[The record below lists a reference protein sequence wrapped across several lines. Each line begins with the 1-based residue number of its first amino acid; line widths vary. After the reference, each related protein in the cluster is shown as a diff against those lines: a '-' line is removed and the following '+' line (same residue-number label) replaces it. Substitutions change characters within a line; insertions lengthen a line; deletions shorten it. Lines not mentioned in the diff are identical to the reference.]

1 MLRLKFIFLIV
12 LLLTY
17 RFIIKKVG
25 LIIDKKMNVKRFKK
39 LVFLVPVSILIS
51 IILIK
56 LIGLSFENAGFILGN
71 VNAGTKSIFY
81 IGLPLAIISA
91 GLVFT
96 IPNDKLETVKYGER
110 KNKWQFIYV
119 WIFVGFVEEILY
131 RGFIQGTLNTIFD
144 GDVFFFTYA
153 TILSSVIFVI
163 IHIDNVLNGDETWEI
178 YISMIP
184 TRLIA
189 ALVLGYSFQVS
200 KSLIFPIII
209 HNLIDGLNLSIIY
222 YRKKLLISNNDINV

>member
-1 MLRLKFIFLIV
+1 MKFIFLIV

-51 IILIK
+51 IILMK

-71 VNAGTKSIFY
+71 VNAGIKSIFY